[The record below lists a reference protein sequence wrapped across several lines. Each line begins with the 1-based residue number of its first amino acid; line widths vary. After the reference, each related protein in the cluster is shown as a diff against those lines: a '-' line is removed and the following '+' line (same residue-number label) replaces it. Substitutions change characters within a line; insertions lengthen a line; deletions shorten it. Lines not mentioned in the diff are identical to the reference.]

1 MARKVAALEHH
12 DGRPNIDSIH
22 DLVEITGWLGT
33 YRERLRL
40 ARHEDRQELAADVVR
55 WTDRL
60 KQRRAE
66 LS

>member
-1 MARKVAALEHH
+1 MERKVSALERQ
-12 DGRPNIDSIH
+12 DRPPNIDSVT

-40 ARHEDRQELAADVVR
+40 ARAEDRQELAADVRR
-55 WTDRL
+55 WTDPL
-60 KQRRAE
+60 HQRRGD